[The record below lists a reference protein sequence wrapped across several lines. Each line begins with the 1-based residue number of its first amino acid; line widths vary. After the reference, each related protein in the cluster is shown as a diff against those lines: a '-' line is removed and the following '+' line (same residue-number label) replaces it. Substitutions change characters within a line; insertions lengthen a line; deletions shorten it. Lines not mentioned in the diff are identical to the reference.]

1 MCIFVRKKR
10 NTKGQNYN
18 LTNGQANVY
27 LLLLLTGN
35 HQKKE
40 NEKSNKYLIM

>member
-1 MCIFVRKKR
+1 VRKKR

-35 HQKKE
+35 RQKKE

>member
-35 HQKKE
+35 RQKKE